1 MLSMP
6 RTVRPD
12 SDHFGGQKLVSPLSR
27 QLAGPLSE
35 TKNRCEASN
44 WERMESS
51 SARAVGACVPPSKR
65 LAIFI
70 VGRKTR
76 NFPLDARL
84 PSME

>member
-35 TKNRCEASN
+35 TKNQCEVSYR
-44 WERMESS
+44 ETIESS
-51 SARAVGACVPPSKR
+51 SLPACETRVPIPSVR
-65 LAIFI
+65 PISLSTH
-70 VGRKTR
+70 R
-76 NFPLDARL
+76 
-84 PSME
+84 